1 MNDIDTPTQF
11 AKRLTKLFPSFGIEL
26 EGEELRSYHH
36 VVFLLSPVVTEYLRS
51 ASVKTVE
58 EFCRLINAMVA
69 CGGEKENA
77 ISTCLLEH
85 ACQLEINRIIRPHL
99 SSAAKRELR

>member
-1 MNDIDTPTQF
+1 MNEIDAPTQL
-11 AKRLTKLFPSFGIEL
+11 ARRLTKLFPSFAREL
-26 EGEELRSYHH
+26 QDEELDSFHQ
-36 VVFLLSPVVTEYLRS
+36 VVFLLAPVVTEYLRN
-51 ASVKTVE
+51 ASVETVE
-58 EFCRLINAMVA
+58 EFCKLINFMVA

-85 ACQLEINRIIRPHL
+85 ASQIKINRIIRPHL